1 MEHDYK
7 IYLHDL
13 QLRDNPSIDRRKP
26 PTIQQ
31 ILYDIAPT
39 YFSKHITLSTTP
51 SGYLI
56 THAADLDLNYIYN
69 PTIVNKLSECF
80 LKAVLS
86 KNINYRRQIVIPAPP
101 PDIFFT
107 PEPLLI
113 KEIESKNQI
122 KILTLK
128 KLDSDKTFEKYFFI
142 TLDSVQSSTNIIDKR
157 SIILFDTQLT
167 AERPRIPKQKT
178 RNTSTYS
185 HQHQGSYTNYG
196 NQQGSLPNYNNYN
209 NQNNQVLPLNY
220 QAGTS
225 SNTLQGSYITYSDQG
240 RI

>member
-13 QLRDNPSIDRRKP
+13 QFRDNPSIDRRKP

-39 YFSKHITLSTTP
+39 YFRKHTALTTTP
-51 SGYLI
+51 SGFLI
-56 THAADLDLNYIYN
+56 THAADIDLNYIYD
-69 PTIVNKLSECF
+69 PTIVNKLSEHF

-86 KNINYRRQIVIPAPP
+86 KNINFRRQIVIPAPP
-101 PDIFFT
+101 SDIFFT
-107 PEPLLI
+107 YAPLLI

-142 TLDSVQSSTNIIDKR
+142 TLDSVQSSTNIIDKG

-167 AERPRIPKQKT
+167 AEKPRIPKQKT

-196 NQQGSLPNYNNYN
+196 HQQGSLPNYNNYN

-225 SNTLQGSYITYSDQG
+225 SNTLQGSYITQSGQG
-240 RI
+240 SG